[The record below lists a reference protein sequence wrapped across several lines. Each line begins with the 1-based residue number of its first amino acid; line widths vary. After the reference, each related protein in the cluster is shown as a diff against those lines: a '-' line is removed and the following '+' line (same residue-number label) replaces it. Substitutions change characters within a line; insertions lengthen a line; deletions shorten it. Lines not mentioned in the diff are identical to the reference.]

1 MVDVIAI
8 GEILIDM
15 IADMPAKPLEEQ
27 INFKRFAGGAP
38 ANFAVGV
45 QHLGLPS
52 GMITKVGDDFFGHFL
67 IKTLENEH
75 VDISQVK
82 ITSEYK
88 TALAFVGLDEN
99 RSPSFSFYRSPCAD
113 IMLAP
118 EEISEEYIKSA
129 KLLMCGTVSMADE
142 PARSAIFKAIYYAKK
157 HGLQVAC
164 DPNLREDLWHNK
176 DPREHIY
183 KVLKDT
189 DIFLPSISEAE
200 FITGEKDENA
210 FEAILGLG
218 PSIIGITRGANGAT
232 ILTKD
237 GIFSAPSYKVDVVD
251 TTGAGDAFAA
261 GLITGLLTKMPLE
274 DIPYFANAVASL
286 KITRKG
292 AMNIPYR
299 REVDNFMKALK

>member
-1 MVDVIAI
+1 MVEVIAI

-15 IADMPAKPLEEQ
+15 IADMPAKPLEAQ
-27 INFKRFAGGAP
+27 TTFKRFAGGAP

-45 QHLGLPS
+45 SHLGLSS
-52 GMITKVGDDFFGHFL
+52 GMITKVGDDFFGNFL
-67 IKTLENEH
+67 IKTLEDENVE
-75 VDISQVK
+75 ISQVK
-82 ITSEYK
+82 ITNKYK
-88 TALAFVGLDEN
+88 TALAFVGLDEK

-113 IMLAP
+113 IMLSP

-142 PARSAIFKAIYYAKK
+142 PARSAIFKAIKLAKK

-164 DPNLREDLWHNK
+164 DPNLRDDLWHNK
-176 DPREHIY
+176 DPREHIF

-200 FITGEKDENA
+200 FITGEKGEKA
-210 FEAILGLG
+210 FESILELG
-218 PSIIGITRGANGAT
+218 PSIAGITRGAEGAT

-261 GLITGLLTKMPLE
+261 GLITGLLTNMPLKE
-274 DIPYFANAVASL
+274 IPYFANAVSAL

-292 AMNIPYR
+292 AMNVPSR
-299 REVDNFMKALK
+299 QEVEDFMNQ